1 MRRWLLQG
9 VLLLLLFL
17 RVPVSAETPLFS
29 PGTPHAS
36 HLDYRQYFTTMSAEI
51 GACTVSIAEMDFES
65 EQAAILYAQIAADEA
80 VLSSL
85 GDMQPHT
92 IYVVKKPL
100 AGMQRIDTV
109 IYCTAAQVL
118 DGSYR
123 SWLAEAAFGL
133 ERWQGVGLAKVAFG
147 EDVDISALRAWYSD
161 SAHDDM
167 LSLFPAYFVEAFATN
182 EERYMATQTAAA
194 LTAHIITETGWE
206 AFLKAVPEGYVSCW
220 LKSLGIERVYIDTY
234 AGLLAGYTWS
244 HNQFYPLIATSPK
257 GDVFKLCPLTHD
269 MSTPVQVRMALCE
282 LEIGVDAIL
291 AGVQRDAPEWYPVL
305 VKNYAAPITYEFG
318 DNGGYSTTYW
328 ANRRIEVGAAV
339 SLIHETAHMMTPC
352 KIERISR
359 YMDQWKVEAIAE
371 HLVLTYYPGLA
382 EKELVW
388 RYLQDEEILA
398 LDDPEERVYWEKSRE
413 VYLRYARM
421 PEVSEDVDVK
431 LYLRADVVAIQ
442 ELELELRTISDVYAG
457 SGSASLDDMNGNE
470 LSYTEAEWLASY
482 LINRFGLSTFLRYC
496 LDEGVSFEDAFGMPY
511 QEAKAEWMA
520 KRSILD

>member
-9 VLLLLLFL
+9 VLLLLLLL
-17 RVPVSAETPLFS
+17 RVPISAETPLFS
-29 PGTPHAS
+29 PGTPHTS

-51 GACTVSIAEMDFES
+51 GVCTVSIAEIDFES

-85 GDMQPHT
+85 GDMRPHT

-257 GDVFKLCPLTHD
+257 GDVFKLCPLTYD

-328 ANRRIEVGAAV
+328 ANRRIEVGSAY
-339 SLIHETAHMMTPC
+339 SLVHETVHMMTPC
-352 KIERISR
+352 KVGRVSR
-359 YMDQWKVEAIAE
+359 YMDQWKVEAITE
-371 HLVLTYYPGLA
+371 YLTASYYPGRMEQMLQFS
-382 EKELVW
+382 
-388 RYLQDEEILA
+388 YLQEAYIAAMADAEEQLFYRKLREIYLEHASQPERPEDVELRLLWRAAILA
-398 LDDPEERVYWEKSRE
+398 KDELGMEHHS
-413 VYLRYARM
+413 
-421 PEVSEDVDVK
+421 VSD
-431 LYLRADVVAIQ
+431 
-442 ELELELRTISDVYAG
+442 TYAG
-457 SGSASLDDMNGNE
+457 AGSASLDEVNGNE
-470 LSYTEAEWLASY
+470 LSYTEAEWLASW
-482 LINRFGLSTFLRYC
+482 LINHNGLSAFLHYC
-496 LDEGVSFEDAFGMPY
+496 MDEGVSFEDAFGMPY
-511 QEAKAEWMA
+511 ETAKADWLTT
-520 KRSILD
+520 RTLRD